1 MLIGYCRTST
11 AEQIAGL
18 EAQKE
23 QLAATGCNKLFVEQ
37 VSSVAQRDQL
47 EAALDYVREG
57 DTLIATKLDR
67 LARSVAE
74 LLKIIDR
81 LEKKD
86 VSLRLLDFGGGEVDT
101 QSPTGRLLITVL
113 GAVAE
118 AERSMMLSRQRIGIA
133 RAKAEGRYKGRA
145 PTARAKMAE
154 IRRLKQSGMRPAE
167 IALQTD
173 VSRSSVYRI
182 LSEKW

>member
-18 EAQKE
+18 EE
-23 QLAATGCNKLFVEQ
+23 QQSQLVATGCNKLFIEQ

-47 EAALDYVREG
+47 QAALDYVREG

-67 LARSVAE
+67 LARSVVE

-81 LEKKD
+81 LEKKN

-101 QSPTGRLLITVL
+101 RSPTGRLLITVL

-118 AERSMMLSRQRIGIA
+118 AERTMMLSRQRIGIA
-133 RAKAEGRYKGRA
+133 KAKAEGRYRGRA
-145 PTARAKMAE
+145 PTARAKTAE
-154 IRRLKQSGMRPAE
+154 IVRLNQSGMRPTE
-167 IALQTD
+167 IALQAD

-182 LSEKW
+182 LSEN